1 MAQIIREIQA
11 NEYNSLVHCAQRQ
24 NSKTIN
30 RIKKIKQSLNSEK
43 NTLWNKKKSSS
54 RCQIMS
60 VEACL
65 QNEIKQDI
73 CGFDRR

>member
-1 MAQIIREIQA
+1 ME
-11 NEYNSLVHCAQRQ
+11 
-24 NSKTIN
+24 
-30 RIKKIKQSLNSEK
+30 KIKLSLNSEK
-43 NTLWNKKKSSS
+43 NALWIKKNSSS

-65 QNEIKQDI
+65 QNEITQDI